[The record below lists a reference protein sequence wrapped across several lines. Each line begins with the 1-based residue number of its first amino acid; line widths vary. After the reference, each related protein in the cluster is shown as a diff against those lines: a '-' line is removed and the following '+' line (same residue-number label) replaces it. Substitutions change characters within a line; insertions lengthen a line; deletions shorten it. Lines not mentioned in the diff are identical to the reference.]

1 MRFAIRA
8 EWTKL
13 RTIAGNAWLAG
24 AVIVLTIGLSAAV
37 SAAVEC
43 TSAGCDADPTKIALT
58 GVVLGQAIV
67 AILGA
72 LMMSGEYGTGMIGA
86 TFAAMPRRS
95 TVLTAKALVLSGVVL
110 AAGIVAVLGSLLAG
124 RLLLPGNGFTAGHGR
139 PAPSLA
145 DGQTMRAVIGTILY
159 VVLVALLSLGIATVV
174 RDAAVAIGAVLGV
187 LFLFPILIQ
196 VVEDPD
202 LYRHLQQ
209 ISPLIA
215 GLAIQ
220 NTMNV
225 ADAPIGPWAGLGVV
239 AAWTAAALLAGG
251 LVLRRRDA

>member
-1 MRFAIRA
+1 MRFALHA

-13 RTIAGNAWLAG
+13 RTMAGNAWLAG
-24 AVIVLTIGLSAAV
+24 TAVVLTIGLSTAV

-43 TSAGCDADPTKIALT
+43 TSAGCDADPTKTALT

-67 AILGA
+67 AILA
-72 LMMSGEYGTGMIGA
+72 VLVISGEYGTGMIGVTLAA
-86 TFAAMPRRS
+86 TPRR
-95 TVLTAKALVLSGVVL
+95 TTMLAAKALVLSGVVL
-110 AAGIVAVLGSLLAG
+110 AASVVAVLGSLFVGTLIL
-124 RLLLPGNGFTAGHGR
+124 RGNGFTAGHGH

-145 DGQTMRAVIGTILY
+145 DGATVRAVIGTIVYL
-159 VVLVALLSLGIATVV
+159 VLIALLSLGIATVV
-174 RDAAVAIGAVLGV
+174 RDAAAAIGAVLGV
-187 LFLFPILIQ
+187 LFLFPVLAQ

-220 NTMNV
+220 NTMNL

-239 AAWTAAALLAGG
+239 AVWAGAALLAGG
-251 LVLRRRDA
+251 LLLHRRDA

>member
-1 MRFAIRA
+1 MRLALHA

-13 RTIAGNAWLAG
+13 RTMAGNAWLVA
-24 AVIVLTIGLSAAV
+24 ATVALTIGLSAAV

-43 TSAGCDADPTKIALT
+43 TSAGCDADPTKTALT

-72 LMMSGEYGTGMIGA
+72 LMISGEYGSGMIGV
-86 TFAAMPRRS
+86 TFAAMPRRT
-95 TVLTAKALVLSGVVL
+95 TVMAAKGLVLGGVVL
-110 AAGIVAVLGSLLAG
+110 ASGIVAVLGSLLAG
-124 RLLLPGNGFTAGHGR
+124 RLIMPGNGFTAGHGH

-145 DGQTMRAVIGTILY
+145 DGATVRAVIGTILY
-159 VVLVALLSLGIATVV
+159 LVLIALLSLGIATIV

-187 LFLFPILIQ
+187 LFLFPVLIQ

-202 LYRHLQQ
+202 WYRHLQQ

-215 GLAIQ
+215 GLAVQ
-220 NTMNV
+220 NTMHF

-239 AAWTAAALLAGG
+239 AVWTVAALLAGG
-251 LVLRRRDA
+251 LTLRRRDA

>member
-1 MRFAIRA
+1 MRLALHA

-13 RTIAGNAWLAG
+13 RTVAGNVWLVA
-24 AVIVLTIGLSAAV
+24 ATVALTIGLSAAV
-37 SAAVEC
+37 AAAVEC
-43 TSAGCDADPTKIALT
+43 TSAGCDADPTKTALT

-72 LMMSGEYGTGMIGA
+72 LVISGEYGSGMIGV
-86 TFAAMPRRS
+86 TFAAMPRR
-95 TVLTAKALVLSGVVL
+95 TTLLAAKALVLSVVAL
-110 AAGIVAVLGSLLAG
+110 AASVVAVLGSLLVG
-124 RLLLPGNGFTAGHGR
+124 RLIMPGNGFTAGHGH

-145 DGQTMRAVIGTILY
+145 DGATVRAAIGTVLY
-159 VVLVALLSLGIATVV
+159 LVLIALLSLGIATIV

-202 LYRHLQQ
+202 WYRHLQQ
-209 ISPLIA
+209 ISPLLA
-215 GLAIQ
+215 GLAVQ

-225 ADAPIGPWAGLGVV
+225 ADAAIAPWAGLGVV
-239 AAWTAAALLAGG
+239 AAWASAALLAGG
-251 LVLRRRDA
+251 VLLHRRDT